1 MPAEGLRG
9 SRWAQQLALIM
20 DSDGRLN
27 DVERNPVVA
36 GGPIV
41 LIRDEATLYRLKAA
55 DVEGR
60 VLFLDYALVDSFVE
74 PDATENGARLVK
86 LIDHGAGGVV
96 LVTQFSTRSGES
108 HGTLAGEGSIF
119 QSLEQAPAAHVP
131 ILHARMEDLAPAGI
145 RGWE

>member
-1 MPAEGLRG
+1 MSTEFWETRLRLAVDGREMDVPAEGLRG

-55 DVEGR
+55 DVEGPS
-60 VLFLDYALVDSFVE
+60 AL
-74 PDATENGARLVK
+74 PGLRP
-86 LIDHGAGGVV
+86 GG
-96 LVTQFSTRSGES
+96 
-108 HGTLAGEGSIF
+108 
-119 QSLEQAPAAHVP
+119 
-131 ILHARMEDLAPAGI
+131 
-145 RGWE
+145 

>member
-1 MPAEGLRG
+1 M
-9 SRWAQQLALIM
+9 
-20 DSDGRLN
+20 
-27 DVERNPVVA
+27 
-36 GGPIV
+36 
-41 LIRDEATLYRLKAA
+41 
-55 DVEGR
+55 
-60 VLFLDYALVDSFVE
+60 LFLDYALVDSFVE

-96 LVTQFSTRSGES
+96 LVTQFSTRPGES

-145 RGWE
+145 RGWDDFKTIQSARLTWDTDVRSPAASAA